1 MNLPLF
7 QKIIKDFQI
16 RSLPFLTQR
25 DLKLSFIKDMSLAIV
40 GARRGGKTYRTFQ
53 FINDLMQQGVRK
65 ENFCR
70 IQFNDHRLRS
80 ISIDLLHTIDEA
92 FYSLYPAKQMREVV
106 YFIFD
111 EIHRITGWEDYIL
124 YLLENPLHRILLT
137 GSTSKLLK
145 GEIASALRGKNFS
158 VGLFPFSFR
167 EFIRHYHVEE
177 DTISSQGQ
185 SKLRKM
191 LQKYLDQGGFP
202 GLLDLEAHLHID
214 LLQSYW
220 DTMVLRDIIEAHP
233 DDNINI
239 TSFTHFSQALLSRV
253 SCPMTVRKIMI
264 NMDHAGLSFSPET
277 LYRYL
282 RYLEEAFM
290 LYSIP
295 IYSRSEKIRNRNYR
309 KVYAIDWALADAIA
323 PAEGVD
329 ITRKFENMIFIE
341 LLRRGYHVSYY
352 LTEQKY
358 EIDFIAISKTALKKT
373 KHLYQAC
380 YQFRDSEVRN
390 RELRGIL
397 KTASFLD
404 IKDIFVITLNEE
416 ETIEMNGF
424 IVNVLPAW
432 KWLILIESDIETTPN
447 LSSNI
452 G

>member
-7 QKIIKDFQI
+7 QRIIKDFQI
-16 RSLPFLTQR
+16 RSLPSLTKR
-25 DLKLSFIKDMSLAIV
+25 DIELSFIKDMSLAIV

-53 FINDLMQQGVRK
+53 FIQELVQQGVNP

-70 IQFNDHRLRS
+70 LQFNDHRLRS
-80 ISIDLLHTIDEA
+80 IAIDNVHMIDEA
-92 FYSLYPAKQMREVV
+92 FYSLYPAKQMKEVV

-111 EIHRITGWEDYIL
+111 EIHRMTGWEDYIL

-167 EFIRHYHVEE
+167 EFLRHYQVEE

-202 GLLDLEAHLHID
+202 GLLDLEEHLHID

-233 DDNINI
+233 GDNINV

-264 NMDHAGLSFSPET
+264 NMEQAGFSFSPET

-295 IYSRSEKIRNRNYR
+295 IYSKSEKIRNRNYR

-323 PAEGVD
+323 PADGVE
-329 ITRKFENMIFIE
+329 ISRKFENMIFIE
-341 LLRRGYHVSYY
+341 LLRRGYQVSYY
-352 LTEQKY
+352 LTKQNY
-358 EIDFIAISKTALKKT
+358 EIDFIAVNKTIRGKAV
-373 KHLYQAC
+373 HLYQVC
-380 YQFRDSEVRN
+380 YQFSDPGVRN

-397 KTASFLD
+397 QTASYLKV
-404 IKDIFVITLNEE
+404 KDIFVITFNEE

-424 IVNVLPAW
+424 IVKVLPAW
-432 KWLILIESDIETTPN
+432 KWLFVS
-447 LSSNI
+447 
-452 G
+452 

>member
-1 MNLPLF
+1 
-7 QKIIKDFQI
+7 
-16 RSLPFLTQR
+16 
-25 DLKLSFIKDMSLAIV
+25 
-40 GARRGGKTYRTFQ
+40 
-53 FINDLMQQGVRK
+53 
-65 ENFCR
+65 
-70 IQFNDHRLRS
+70 
-80 ISIDLLHTIDEA
+80 
-92 FYSLYPAKQMREVV
+92 
-106 YFIFD
+106 
-111 EIHRITGWEDYIL
+111 
-124 YLLENPLHRILLT
+124 
-137 GSTSKLLK
+137 
-145 GEIASALRGKNFS
+145 
-158 VGLFPFSFR
+158 
-167 EFIRHYHVEE
+167 
-177 DTISSQGQ
+177 
-185 SKLRKM
+185 
-191 LQKYLDQGGFP
+191 
-202 GLLDLEAHLHID
+202 
-214 LLQSYW
+214 
-220 DTMVLRDIIEAHP
+220 
-233 DDNINI
+233 
-239 TSFTHFSQALLSRV
+239 
-253 SCPMTVRKIMI
+253 
-264 NMDHAGLSFSPET
+264 
-277 LYRYL
+277 
-282 RYLEEAFM
+282 M

>member
-16 RSLPFLTQR
+16 RPLPSLTQR

-40 GARRGGKTYRTFQ
+40 GTRRGGKTYRTFQ
-53 FINDLMQQGVRK
+53 FINELMQQGVGK

-70 IQFNDHRLRS
+70 VQFNDHRLRS
-80 ISIDLLHTIDEA
+80 TAVDHLHIIDEA
-92 FYSLYPAKQMREVV
+92 FYSLYPDKQQKEVV

-124 YLLENPLHRILLT
+124 YLLEDPLHRILLT

-145 GEIASALRGKNFS
+145 GQIASALRGKNFS
-158 VGLFPFSFR
+158 MELFPFSFR

-191 LQKYLDQGGFP
+191 LQKYLGQGGFP

-233 DDNINI
+233 KDNIKI
-239 TSFTHFSQALLSRV
+239 TSFNHFSQALLSRV
-253 SCPMTVRKIMI
+253 SCAMTVRKIMT
-264 NMDHAGLSFSPET
+264 NMEIAGLSFSPET

-282 RYLEEAFM
+282 GYLEEAFM
-290 LYSIP
+290 LYTIP
-295 IYSRSEKIRNRNYR
+295 IHSESEKIRNRNYR
-309 KVYAIDWALADAIA
+309 KVYAMDWALADAIA
-323 PAEGVD
+323 PAEGLD
-329 ITRKFENMIFIE
+329 IPRKFENMIFIE
-341 LLRRGYHVSYY
+341 LLRRGYQVSYY
-352 LTEQKY
+352 LTKKNY
-358 EIDFIAISKTALKKT
+358 EIDFIATNKTGEKTA
-373 KHLYQAC
+373 KHLYQVC
-380 YQFRDSEVRN
+380 YQFSDPGVRE

-397 KTASFLD
+397 ETASFLN
-404 IKDIFVITLNEE
+404 IRDIFVITFNEE
-416 ETIEMNGF
+416 ETIDMNGF
-424 IVNVLPAW
+424 TVKVLPAW
-432 KWLILIESDIETTPN
+432 KWLIKDAEK
-447 LSSNI
+447 
-452 G
+452 